1 MDTRTVYFVG
11 IYRFHSVD
19 MGCRESKERKEPGD
33 FTNINGEQSGQV
45 KPSSDGIDNPV
56 KSDSEPNSAQGTYVL
71 SCRADTTV
79 LDNVLS
85 HSMKNMWRNNKH
97 NQNTHNWK
105 WLFLEKECKN
115 EIYNVH
121 T

>member
-56 KSDSEPNSAQGTYVL
+56 KTDSEPNSAQGTYVL
-71 SCRADTTV
+71 SCCADTAV

-85 HSMKNMWRNNKH
+85 HNMKNMWRLK
-97 NQNTHNWK
+97 
-105 WLFLEKECKN
+105 
-115 EIYNVH
+115 
-121 T
+121 